1 MLADGVMAIL
11 IGLIAYQIIVHPAV
25 PFDRFID
32 VFWAQALLYAMAWV
46 AILYF
51 NGAYRLR
58 AHWTIAGESQ
68 TIIRSTVWLALIG
81 TLILFLSNFHAGEGG
96 WALLLFPLQGVAT
109 VALRVA
115 LRVGF
120 MGVRQRGRNVR
131 NLVILGTGP
140 DAVSFAATVR
150 DHSLLGVQ
158 VAGFLGDEPPAGQP
172 PELYWGRIAD
182 LPKVTREQVVDE
194 IAVCVRIEE
203 WPQVQPLVQLAHDE
217 GKLIRVP
224 LHVPQ
229 LHTSERF
236 VEDLD
241 GTAVLSYANSPDELL
256 GHALKRTLDLA
267 VATAALIV
275 LGPIMLGIAVLLR
288 LRQGPGVIFRQ
299 ARVGIHGR
307 VFTIFKFRTMTAD
320 AEERYP
326 ELAALSFVSGPAF
339 KMVDDPRITPM
350 GRWLRRFSLDEL
362 PQIFNVFRGEMSIVG
377 PRPAPPR
384 EVDEYDYWHRRRLS
398 VKPGITGLWQVSARH
413 DEDFDNRAALDLSYI
428 ERWSVWLD
436 LAIIFRTIPAV
447 FRRPGH

>member
-1 MLADGVMAIL
+1 
-11 IGLIAYQIIVHPAV
+11 
-25 PFDRFID
+25 
-32 VFWAQALLYAMAWV
+32 
-46 AILYF
+46 
-51 NGAYRLR
+51 
-58 AHWTIAGESQ
+58 
-68 TIIRSTVWLALIG
+68 
-81 TLILFLSNFHAGEGG
+81 
-96 WALLLFPLQGVAT
+96 
-109 VALRVA
+109 
-115 LRVGF
+115 
-120 MGVRQRGRNVR
+120 
-131 NLVILGTGP
+131 
-140 DAVSFAATVR
+140 
-150 DHSLLGVQ
+150 
-158 VAGFLGDEPPAGQP
+158 
-172 PELYWGRIAD
+172 
-182 LPKVTREQVVDE
+182 
-194 IAVCVRIEE
+194 
-203 WPQVQPLVQLAHDE
+203 
-217 GKLIRVP
+217 
-224 LHVPQ
+224 VPQ

-256 GHALKRTLDLA
+256 GHALKRTLDLS

-275 LGPIMLGIAVLLR
+275 LGPLMLGIAVLLR

-299 ARVGIHGR
+299 ERVGIHGR

-339 KMVDDPRITPM
+339 KMVDDPRVTPL
-350 GRWLRRFSLDEL
+350 GRWLRRYSLDEL
-362 PQIFNVFRGEMSIVG
+362 PQVFNVFRGEMSIVG

-436 LAIIFRTIPAV
+436 VAIIFRTIPAV